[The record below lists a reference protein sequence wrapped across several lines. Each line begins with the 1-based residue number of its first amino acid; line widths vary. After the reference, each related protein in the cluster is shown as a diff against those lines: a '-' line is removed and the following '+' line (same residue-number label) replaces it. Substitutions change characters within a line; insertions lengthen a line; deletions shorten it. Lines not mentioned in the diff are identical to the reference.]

1 MKQRNSLGTKL
12 NFFILNEIL
21 YKSFRFENNQH
32 NKGKSFKVRQVQIVI
47 VVLGKLYNYKFSCT
61 LPVRFVVRIL
71 TLDVCHPWSEL
82 RIAHTNIRVPTVR
95 YICIQPNGNS
105 NEIKERNLKSR
116 TESGNQPRQSQ
127 FIRFSNMSQSFCQ
140 CTKLE
145 CVFKIFLSYKLPSIY
160 MYLCSFI
167 PVVSFSSFAFQH
179 FMFKPMYAN
188 YITCI

>member
-71 TLDVCHPWSEL
+71 TLDVCHP
-82 RIAHTNIRVPTVR
+82 
-95 YICIQPNGNS
+95 
-105 NEIKERNLKSR
+105 
-116 TESGNQPRQSQ
+116 
-127 FIRFSNMSQSFCQ
+127 
-140 CTKLE
+140 
-145 CVFKIFLSYKLPSIY
+145 
-160 MYLCSFI
+160 
-167 PVVSFSSFAFQH
+167 
-179 FMFKPMYAN
+179 
-188 YITCI
+188 